1 MDLANMREN
10 EARFVEATCEACWH
24 EPNASELVVFVL
36 LIAATPLSLT
46 YAAQVP
52 HGVPASRRE
61 LLLVVAK
68 AVPALAAPL
77 AVTERLQVCYAD
89 LARLSPR
96 RTEIGGAGLLR
107 FGGRLGQSWRRDQEG
122 GRKQQARQHGITSSG
137 FELPVR
143 WTRHLSSLTGL
154 LAV

>member
-1 MDLANMREN
+1 MIWLEARYPTTWAYDRDGTEIPPMDLANMREN
-10 EARFVEATCEACWH
+10 EARSVEATCEACWH

-68 AVPALAAPL
+68 AVPALTAPL
-77 AVTERLQVCYAD
+77 AVTERPQVRRAG
-89 LARLSPR
+89 LARLS
-96 RTEIGGAGLLR
+96 
-107 FGGRLGQSWRRDQEG
+107 
-122 GRKQQARQHGITSSG
+122 
-137 FELPVR
+137 
-143 WTRHLSSLTGL
+143 LS
-154 LAV
+154 